1 MRPLFSAS
9 FYSQAVAIMHT
20 GLPHAT
26 IFYFFLIFISTS
38 YIALLWKYGNI
49 CEGDIV
55 TKKKRNIDNN
65 YRYRLGQNIARIR
78 KEETG
83 YTQEDMEL
91 YTGISRAYYGRIELG
106 VHAAT
111 IDVLIKIADTLNIP
125 LYRLFLD
132 SNDRPI

>member
-1 MRPLFSAS
+1 MA
-9 FYSQAVAIMHT
+9 
-20 GLPHAT
+20 
-26 IFYFFLIFISTS
+26 
-38 YIALLWKYGNI
+38 
-49 CEGDIV
+49 
-55 TKKKRNIDNN
+55 KKKSNKDFG

-78 KEETG
+78 RQETG

-111 IDVLIKIADTLNIP
+111 IDILIKIADTLNVP

-132 SNDRPI
+132 ENDRPI